1 MTRCSRG
8 LKNIIKGLLGK
19 ASHGHAFEELGNYV
33 YTISPRELEKV
44 ALGIGLPAVAF
55 AGVNDYYL
63 PGVELEPAQESS
75 ALFRRVRARIAHYD
89 RLCRL
94 GINQWGLLGALM
106 LKDNPNEALRSAL
119 QRHGYELT
127 VLPANPYLKGRPR

>member
-1 MTRCSRG
+1 MTHEPDLAQLSYQAHERG
-8 LKNIIKGLLGK
+8 YDDYGPGSSK
-19 ASHGHAFEELGNYV
+19 AGQAQAWLDQSSVNSWRFERMY
-33 YTISPRELEKV
+33 
-44 ALGIGLPAVAF
+44 
-55 AGVNDYYL
+55 DYYL

-75 ALFRRVRARIAHYD
+75 ALFRRFRARIAHYD